1 VTGRHELAGP
11 DAATFDEAYRRLSAV
26 RKNGIFVIHPPLS
39 AARLA
44 GRFAPAV
51 EELAEMFA
59 LFDAAGYATDPAPLR
74 DVFGVEAL
82 TIEEWARRVF
92 G

>member
-1 VTGRHELAGP
+1 V
-11 DAATFDEAYRRLSAV
+11 
-26 RKNGIFVIHPPLS
+26 
-39 AARLA
+39 RLA

-59 LFDAAGYATDPAPLR
+59 LFDIAGYATDPAPLR